1 MYEQRLQ
8 AKVIIC
14 IGIIISYS
22 LDVVSI
28 RVATDITYETTV
40 SQE

>member
-22 LDVVSI
+22 FYFVGSSGIEPLSQ
-28 RVATDITYETTV
+28 RLSATTE
-40 SQE
+40 